1 MADEILVAVATVEQ
15 AIREVLVARDVPVA
29 DADAT
34 ARALVGANL
43 RGIDTHGLACL
54 PDYARALSENR
65 IKATPE
71 ITVERRYPWAAS
83 LDADN
88 GLGPVAASRAT
99 ELALESAREMGVGA
113 VAVRRSNHFG
123 AAGVYALRLAEAG
136 CVGIVCANASTVTAP
151 FGAAK
156 PFLGTN
162 PLAIAVPA
170 GRHPPFTLD
179 MATAEGSRK
188 KIRKAL
194 AEGKPIPAGWA
205 LGPDGQPTTDPQAA
219 LDGVML
225 PFGGVKGSGVALLVD
240 LLSGVLSGAEFGG
253 RVLSVMTNQE
263 RESGNGHFI
272 LAFRADAFLPGTD
285 VAARMDEEIDRM
297 KALPPVPPFD
307 AVSYP
312 GEREWHL
319 TAERRAKGIPVSI
332 KNNLRNNRAGC
343 SLFVVTGLQARSR
356 YQSPQIRKQG
366 DGE

>member
-1 MADEILVAVATVEQ
+1 MRCAWP
-15 AIREVLVARDVPVA
+15 RRD
-29 DADAT
+29 
-34 ARALVGANL
+34 
-43 RGIDTHGLACL
+43 
-54 PDYARALSENR
+54 
-65 IKATPE
+65 
-71 ITVERRYPWAAS
+71 AS
-83 LDADN
+83 
-88 GLGPVAASRAT
+88 AS
-99 ELALESAREMGVGA
+99 SARTP
-113 VAVRRSNHFG
+113 RRSP
-123 AAGVYALRLAEAG
+123 
-136 CVGIVCANASTVTAP
+136 AP

-297 KALPPVPPFD
+297 KALPPGRRSTR
-307 AVSYP
+307 VS
-312 GEREWHL
+312 L
-319 TAERRAKGIPVSI
+319 SRRAGMASDRRTQGQGNSSEH

>member
-1 MADEILVAVATVEQ
+1 MPDDILIPVAAVEQ
-15 AIREVLVARDVPVA
+15 AIRDVLTTHGTSEA

-34 ARALVGANL
+34 AQALVGANL

-54 PDYARALSENR
+54 PDYARALGENR
-65 IKATPE
+65 INASPE
-71 ITVERRYPWAAS
+71 LNVDRRLPWAAC

-88 GLGPVAASRAT
+88 GLGPVAAARAT
-99 ELALESAREMGVGA
+99 DLALESVRDMGVGA

-151 FGAAK
+151 FGAAA

-162 PLAIAVPA
+162 PLAIAVPVGA
-170 GRHPPFTLD
+170 HPPFTLD

-188 KIRKAL
+188 KIRGAL
-194 AEGKPIPAGWA
+194 AEGKAIPVGWA

-225 PFGGVKGSGVALLVD
+225 PFGGVKGSGIALLVD
-240 LLSGVLSGAEFGG
+240 ILSGVLSGAEFGG

-263 RESGNGHFI
+263 RESGNGHFV
-272 LAFRADAFLPGTD
+272 LAFRADAFLPEAD
-285 VAARMDEEIDRM
+285 AMARMDEEIQRM
-297 KALPPVPPFD
+297 KALPPVRPFD
-307 AVSYP
+307 SVSYP

-319 TAERRAKGIPVSI
+319 AAERRRTGIPVSPKLI
-332 KNNLRNNRAGC
+332 
-343 SLFVVTGLQARSR
+343 SEVVALGAHGLA
-356 YQSPQIRKQG
+356 
-366 DGE
+366 